1 MSRQKQSP
9 GEIPPAPK
17 PQEQTPAE
25 PRVEKKAFDPDHCT
39 LEEMHLAVTQNSPF
53 LA

>member
-9 GEIPPAPK
+9 GGNPPAPK
-17 PQEQTPAE
+17 SQEQTPAE
-25 PRVEKKAFDPDHCT
+25 PRDEKKAFDPEHCT
-39 LEEMHLAVTQNSPF
+39 LEEMHRETTVHSPF